1 MCLFLIFHACFI
13 LTYAARHGV
22 CEGMGRGRWRDGVRR
37 GVAELQCWQEHYHS
51 LPFLHSSV
59 KRLGNTDNVH
69 FLAEDRRQ
77 VYSWQGERQNK
88 WWGSIRVPLRR
99 IRRGWRR
106 GGLWIPGPK
115 HGMNN
120 NFVTA
125 APGQPSL
132 SNTCSWLIVRMDQ
145 HYVLLRWLLIVSPH
159 SPSVTPLHLAHFS

>member
-69 FLAEDRRQ
+69 FLAEDRLTADR
-77 VYSWQGERQNK
+77 ERDRIND
-88 WWGSIRVPLRR
+88 GVPSGCL
-99 IRRGWRR
+99 
-106 GGLWIPGPK
+106 
-115 HGMNN
+115 
-120 NFVTA
+120 
-125 APGQPSL
+125 
-132 SNTCSWLIVRMDQ
+132 
-145 HYVLLRWLLIVSPH
+145 
-159 SPSVTPLHLAHFS
+159 